1 MKPTLY
7 AALVGLS
14 VVVIFCAGLWVG
26 KATTPE
32 GLSIEEVREYARQET
47 SENGRGRR
55 MQRLEAL
62 AKYTRL
68 LGLSESQRREL
79 HPLFAD
85 TKLKLGPLSAGNR
98 ERLVIITE
106 FHEELEKSLTADQKE
121 LAKRVLR
128 QTLQQEKRHIPS
140 E

>member
-32 GLSIEEVREYARQET
+32 GLSIEEVREYARQE
-47 SENGRGRR
+47 SGGGKGKKLP
-55 MQRLEAL
+55 RLEAL

-98 ERLVIITE
+98 ERLIIITE

-128 QTLQQEKRHIPS
+128 QTLQQERRHFPS